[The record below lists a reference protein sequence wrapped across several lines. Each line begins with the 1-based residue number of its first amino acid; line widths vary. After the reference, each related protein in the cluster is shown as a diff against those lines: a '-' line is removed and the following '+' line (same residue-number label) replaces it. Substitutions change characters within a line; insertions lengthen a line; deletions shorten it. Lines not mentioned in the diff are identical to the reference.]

1 MTEIMDLLKSQLS
14 KMNVDGSWI
23 FGAVSGGL
31 TIAIP
36 QWIYT
41 QGWSPNHTV
50 LIGIL
55 VGVIGMEWLV
65 GGRLAK
71 LSPVKKNSSE
81 VAIDSA
87 IRDVIIIGMCAA
99 GYGFDYLFNSGS
111 FIYVIITAAF
121 IYHNFYSLM
130 ANIAVLGWDKHFPMW
145 LLNWLDNEIAVKRDK
160 YFPVKNKEEK

>member
-1 MTEIMDLLKSQLS
+1 MTEIMDLLRGQLS

-23 FGAVSGGL
+23 FGAVTGGL

-41 QGWSPNHTV
+41 QGWSANHSILIII
-50 LIGIL
+50 LIGI
-55 VGVIGMEWLV
+55 IAMEWLV

-71 LSPVKKNSSE
+71 LSPVQKNSSE

-99 GYGFDYLFNSGS
+99 GYGFDHLFDTGS
-111 FIYVIITAAF
+111 VIYVFITAAF

-145 LLNWLDNEIAVKRDK
+145 LLNWLDNEIAAKREK
-160 YFPVKNKEEK
+160 YFPVKNKEGK

>member
-1 MTEIMDLLKSQLS
+1 MTEIMDLLRGQLS

-23 FGAVSGGL
+23 FGAVTGGL

-41 QGWSPNHTV
+41 QGWSANHSI
-50 LIGIL
+50 LIIIL
-55 VGVIGMEWLV
+55 ICIIAVEWLV

-71 LSPVKKNSSE
+71 LSPVQKNSSE

-99 GYGFDYLFNSGS
+99 GYGFDHLFDTGS
-111 FIYVIITAAF
+111 VIYVFITAAF

-145 LLNWLDNEIAVKRDK
+145 LLNWLDNEIAAKRDK
-160 YFPVKNKEEK
+160 YFQVKNKEEK

>member
-1 MTEIMDLLKSQLS
+1 
-14 KMNVDGSWI
+14 
-23 FGAVSGGL
+23 
-31 TIAIP
+31 
-36 QWIYT
+36 
-41 QGWSPNHTV
+41 
-50 LIGIL
+50 
-55 VGVIGMEWLV
+55 MEWLV

-130 ANIAVLGWDKHFPMW
+130 ANIAVLKWDKHFPMW
-145 LLNWLDNEIAVKRDK
+145 LLNWLDNEIAAKKEK
-160 YFPVKNKEEK
+160 YFPGKNKEEK